1 MELTIPRISGD
12 SLTIRL
18 DTGQQLYV
26 VGANGT
32 GKSALFQHWVT
43 SVGNPPIKRIAAHR
57 QMWLPSGNL
66 DFTAQSRKQYEQ
78 NRMQWDRED
87 NSRWMEHSPA
97 QRQSAVLFD
106 LVAKDN
112 TRYRTIG
119 QYIDN
124 NSQEEA
130 TAFALQSESPF
141 KQLNDLLRLGTL
153 TVSLRNSNDEE
164 ILAQHMNNDPSFSI
178 AQMSDG
184 ERAGAIMA
192 ANVLTVEPGTTLLID
207 EPERHLHRSIIE
219 PFLSALF
226 AKRQDCAFV
235 ISTHE
240 IALPIANPAANAVI
254 LRSCEWNGN
263 RPRAWDAE
271 VLESGAELP
280 EDLKRDILG
289 ARRRILFVEGTTNS
303 RDLSLYGA
311 LFPELSV
318 IPKGSCNEVIRAVNG
333 LRSSQEHHHV
343 EAFGLIDRDDR
354 ERDETEKLAEG
365 GVFAL
370 DVCSVE
376 SLYYCSDAIAS
387 VAHRQAESLGCDPH
401 AMLEVATQS
410 ALESIGADQDLHERM
425 AARRSERLVHNR
437 FTTHLPDWRNI
448 KSAGEQLTI
457 SEPMENP
464 YQGELNHFKGLVE
477 SGDLNGLNGL
487 IARYGPEGLRES
499 SVFERIVTTLGCR
512 SQADYERMVVARVRD
527 DANLTESLKR
537 RIHPLAELLDGG
549 RSNDA

>member
-1 MELTIPRISGD
+1 MELTIPKISGD
-12 SLTIRL
+12 PLVVTVEV
-18 DTGQQLYV
+18 GQQLYV

-32 GKSALFQHWVT
+32 GKSALFQYWVT
-43 SVGNPPIKRIAAHR
+43 SVGSPPISRIAAHR
-57 QMWLPSGNL
+57 QMWLQSGNL
-66 DFTAQSRKQYEQ
+66 DFTAQSRKQFEQ
-78 NRMQWDRED
+78 NRMHWDRED
-87 NSRWMEHSPA
+87 NARWMEHSPA
-97 QRQSAVLFD
+97 ERQSAILFD

-124 NSQEEA
+124 ANPDEA
-130 TAFALQSESPF
+130 TRFASESESLF
-141 KQLNDLLRLGTL
+141 KQLNDLLSLGTL
-153 TVSLRNSNDEE
+153 TVSLENSKDEE
-164 ILAQHMNNDPSFSI
+164 ILAQHKNTGHRFSI

-184 ERAGAIMA
+184 ERAAAIMA
-192 ANVLTVEPGTTLLID
+192 ANVLTVEAGTILLID

-240 IALPIANPAANAVI
+240 IALPIANPASNAVI
-254 LRSCEWNGN
+254 LRSCEWSGSQ
-263 RPRAWDAE
+263 PSAWDAE

-289 ARRRILFVEGTTNS
+289 ARRRILFVEGTAS
-303 RDLSLYGA
+303 SPDLPLYGS

-318 IPKGSCNEVIRAVNG
+318 IPKGSWHEVVRAVNG

-354 ERDETEKLAEG
+354 AEEGVNELARD

-370 DVCSVE
+370 EVCSVE
-376 SLYYCSDAIAS
+376 SLYYCSDAIEA
-387 VAHRQAESLGCDPH
+387 VACRQAESLGSNQKE
-401 AMLEVATQS
+401 MLEAAKRS
-410 ALESIGADQDLHERM
+410 ALEAIGADQDLPERM
-425 AARRSERLVHNR
+425 AARRSERVVYNR
-437 FTTHLPDWRNI
+437 FATHVPHGKEI
-448 KSAGEQLTI
+448 MAAGERLTI
-457 SEPMENP
+457 SEPIENP
-464 YQGELNHFKGLVE
+464 YQGELNRFSGLVE
-477 SGDLNGLNGL
+477 SGDLDGL
-487 IARYGPEGLRES
+487 ISRYPLRES

-527 DANLTESLKR
+527 DAKLTESLKR
-537 RIHPLAELLDGG
+537 RIRPLADLLDGG